1 MLVISVVSIL
11 VGIAIVV
18 WGVVVWFGHITVIH
32 ALASII
38 VFIGVSVAL
47 GGCTAGGLA
56 VPSEARLAGGTARL
70 VRRLRRR
77 PQARLGRSSPQ

>member
-1 MLVISVVSIL
+1 MRNVWVVSIL
-11 VGIAIVV
+11 IGIAIVI

-47 GGCTAGGLA
+47 GGVYGRGPGGPVA
-56 VPSEARLAGGTARL
+56 
-70 VRRLRRR
+70 
-77 PQARLGRSSPQ
+77 